1 MAGLPHRYDTIEPAV
16 YGENILR
23 GLCTW
28 YDCSVYFPLHLSCP
42 LLTIP
47 SLVLSLN
54 FLLLWCVFSVCPGP
68 SLSLCCTPP
77 TLLRVFWKDTFKP
90 FFFLFLSLLLCHF
103 FSFVTH
109 HNCSRTRSSS
119 LHLASDS
126 HLLSVFTATSGDY
139 LFYLFFPSLYFL
151 SLCLC
156 LDVQISWF
164 LSQSISIS
172 FVPTCCSGVYP

>member
-1 MAGLPHRYDTIEPAV
+1 MYVIWLFCIFPSTSFLPSF
-16 YGENILR
+16 NN
-23 GLCTW
+23 
-28 YDCSVYFPLHLSCP
+28 SFPCP
-42 LLTIP
+42 LIELPAALVCILCLSW
-47 SLVLSLN
+47 SLFITLLHSSHAFTSVLERYVQT
-54 FLLLWCVFSVCPGP
+54 FFFFFVPA
-68 SLSLCCTPP
+68 SLS
-77 TLLRVFWKDTFKP
+77 
-90 FFFLFLSLLLCHF
+90 F

-109 HNCSRTRSSS
+109 HNCS
-119 LHLASDS
+119 LHLAPDS